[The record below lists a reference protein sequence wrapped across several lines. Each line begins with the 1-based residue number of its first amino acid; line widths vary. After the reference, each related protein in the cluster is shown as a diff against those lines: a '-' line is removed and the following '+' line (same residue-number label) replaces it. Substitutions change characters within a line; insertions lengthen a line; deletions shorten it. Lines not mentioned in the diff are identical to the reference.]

1 MHWSTGMTTSA
12 DAVCLTELLLSN
24 YHRCSDRSTTF
35 GFWLFRIWEYEPQ
48 IDELRPFRKKWAPK
62 LPGSPDVGSL
72 RIGFQLSLENSRF
85 RLTRSHSANRQS
97 ARLISAYTGDPGPR
111 PTPGRPNRT
120 REELD
125 RGVRR

>member
-62 LPGSPDVGSL
+62 LPGNPDLGSL
-72 RIGFQLSLENSRF
+72 AALSGPLSPNSDDAWDADKTCRV
-85 RLTRSHSANRQS
+85 T
-97 ARLISAYTGDPGPR
+97 IAYPIMRAETGMV
-111 PTPGRPNRT
+111 N
-120 REELD
+120 
-125 RGVRR
+125 